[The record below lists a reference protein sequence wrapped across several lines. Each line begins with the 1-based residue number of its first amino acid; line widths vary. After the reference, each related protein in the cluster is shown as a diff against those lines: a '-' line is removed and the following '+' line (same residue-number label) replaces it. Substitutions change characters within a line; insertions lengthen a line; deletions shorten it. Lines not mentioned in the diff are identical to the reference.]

1 MSRIIKIFLAI
12 IFLSTVCYA
21 QVKVNLKNGRQMQG
35 YFVSIDEKKI
45 VIGVPSGHGEI
56 KTSLYKE
63 DVNNIE
69 GFSFD
74 EFLRAR
80 NTYETGHFEGKEK
93 GFASSFNDAV
103 KLVEDKRDLKFISEV
118 KHEIVSREKIK
129 QYLEKKI
136 QEENEE
142 EEISKEHKLLAK
154 LGIIGKNI
162 DYKKMMTDLFAKNVS
177 GLYDPKEKKMYVID
191 EAASVYSSFL
201 PSEVVIHELTHA
213 LQDQY
218 ISLIDVEGK
227 IKNADTDK
235 SLALKA
241 IIEGEA
247 TFVSYGIFADVVKKV
262 GSQHF
267 SKASLDSID
276 IEKFFLE
283 SMLLVTKSLSPEF
296 QNKALLNYMLFPY
309 INGAMFVKYA
319 YDNGGWEKVDQLYK
333 NPPSSTEQILHPEK
347 YFLVQNKPLDLAQK
361 DLSFLSTTG
370 FKEVSKGTLGEFTIY
385 TVAITY
391 LDDLFARMMSSG
403 WGNDIY
409 YLYEKKATDTENSS
423 ATQELLLIMDT
434 RWDSVSEAEEFYKG
448 TKALLDKK
456 YSELKWKEAKDNFIG
471 SNDGNT
477 IYIGKKADEI
487 LVIESENKDK
497 ALMVKILQTF
507 SYPYEDL

>member
-1 MSRIIKIFLAI
+1 
-12 IFLSTVCYA
+12 
-21 QVKVNLKNGRQMQG
+21 
-35 YFVSIDEKKI
+35 
-45 VIGVPSGHGEI
+45 
-56 KTSLYKE
+56 
-63 DVNNIE
+63 
-69 GFSFD
+69 
-74 EFLRAR
+74 
-80 NTYETGHFEGKEK
+80 
-93 GFASSFNDAV
+93 
-103 KLVEDKRDLKFISEV
+103 
-118 KHEIVSREKIK
+118 
-129 QYLEKKI
+129 
-136 QEENEE
+136 
-142 EEISKEHKLLAK
+142 
-154 LGIIGKNI
+154 
-162 DYKKMMTDLFAKNVS
+162 
-177 GLYDPKEKKMYVID
+177 
-191 EAASVYSSFL
+191 
-201 PSEVVIHELTHA
+201 
-213 LQDQY
+213 
-218 ISLIDVEGK
+218 
-227 IKNADTDK
+227 
-235 SLALKA
+235 
-241 IIEGEA
+241 
-247 TFVSYGIFADVVKKV
+247 
-262 GSQHF
+262 
-267 SKASLDSID
+267 
-276 IEKFFLE
+276 
-283 SMLLVTKSLSPEF
+283 
-296 QNKALLNYMLFPY
+296 
-309 INGAMFVKYA
+309 MFVKYA